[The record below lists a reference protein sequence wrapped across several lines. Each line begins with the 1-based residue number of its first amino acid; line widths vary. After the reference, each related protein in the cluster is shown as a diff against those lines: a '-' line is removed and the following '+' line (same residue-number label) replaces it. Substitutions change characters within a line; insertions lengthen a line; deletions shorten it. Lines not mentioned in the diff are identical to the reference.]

1 MEKELYI
8 LPFDHRNSFIKV
20 ILGVKDRKP
29 TEVEINKAKELKMMI
44 YEAFKKA
51 VDEGIPK
58 ESAGI
63 LTDPWLGID
72 VLKKAKEEGF
82 IFCIPVEKSGQDE
95 FRFERIFWIPY
106 IKKWNPFFVKALVR
120 YNPEGDKEL
129 NRRQAA
135 RLAVLGRFLKRK
147 GIKFM
152 FELLVPPTESEK
164 KAKDYENRLRP
175 KLMVKA
181 IDELH
186 KAKVF
191 PDVWKIEG
199 LDSAEA
205 MQKVADKVIESFPEA
220 KIIILG
226 RGESRAQAEKWL
238 KAGAKVD
245 AAIGFAVGRTVF
257 QKPCEDYINNRISRE
272 KAVENIK
279 EDYVH
284 FVDIWRKAR
293 KIRSS

>member
-1 MEKELYI
+1 MEQQLYI

-29 TEVEINKAKELKMMI
+29 TEGEISKAKELKLMI

-51 VDEGIPK
+51 VDEGVSK
-58 ESAGI
+58 DSAGI
-63 LTDPWLGID
+63 LTDDWLGLD
-72 VLKKAKEEGF
+72 VLKKAKEDGF

-95 FRFERIFWIPY
+95 FKFEKIFWIPY

-120 YNPEGDKEL
+120 YNPEGNKEL
-129 NRRQAA
+129 NRRQAN
-135 RLAVLGRFLKRK
+135 RLALLSRFLKKRN
-147 GIKFM
+147 IKFM

-164 KAKDYENRLRP
+164 SAKDYENRLRP

-199 LDSAEA
+199 LDSTEK
-205 MQKVADKVIESFPEA
+205 MQDIADKVREGSPDA

-226 RGESRAQAEKWL
+226 RGESKEHAELWL
-238 KAGAKVD
+238 KAGAKVN

-257 QKPCEDYINNRISRE
+257 QKPCEDYVNDKASRE
-272 KAVENIK
+272 EAVEAIK
-279 EDYVH
+279 KNYVH

-293 KIRSS
+293 SS